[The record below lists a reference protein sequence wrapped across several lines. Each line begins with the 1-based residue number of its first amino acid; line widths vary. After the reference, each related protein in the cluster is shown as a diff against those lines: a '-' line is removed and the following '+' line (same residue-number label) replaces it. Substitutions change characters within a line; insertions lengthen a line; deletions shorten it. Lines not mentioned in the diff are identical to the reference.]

1 MWQQLG
7 LLLPLV
13 EVLLKKAKAQT
24 AADTF
29 AVIFTNKT
37 LKILNRGLYYKNI
50 LMIIIDVH

>member
-1 MWQQLG
+1 M
-7 LLLPLV
+7 V

-37 LKILNRGLYYKNI
+37 LQILTRGLYYKNI
-50 LMIIIDVH
+50 LMIINDDHK